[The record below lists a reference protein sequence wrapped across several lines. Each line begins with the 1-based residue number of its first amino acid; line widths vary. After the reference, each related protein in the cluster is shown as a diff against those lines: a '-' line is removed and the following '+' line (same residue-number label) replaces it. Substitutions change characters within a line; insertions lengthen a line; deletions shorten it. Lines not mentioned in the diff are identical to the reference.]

1 MSSDP
6 ATRVEHDSLG
16 EMSIPAGAYY
26 GIQTQ
31 RAIDNFHISGIGI
44 NHYPNLIRAFGMV
57 KKACAAANKKLGYL
71 EPEKYKGISKA
82 CDELIE
88 GKLHEWFTIDVFQGG
103 AGTSTNM
110 NVNEVV
116 ANRGLEL
123 MGFHKG
129 EYQHLHPNDDVNLSQ
144 STNDVY
150 PTAVRLSVIL
160 SHAELMKALDGLAY
174 EFRQRGVEFADVI
187 KLGRTQ
193 LQDAVPMTLGQEFE
207 AFAIN
212 IKEDVARGDE
222 IVKLFREINLGGT
235 AVGTGINTE
244 PEYSNLAIEEL
255 ARISGIE
262 MVRAANLIEASW
274 DMGAFVLYSGMLKRI
289 AVKLSKIANDLRLLS
304 SGPRGGFG
312 EISLPSMQPGSSIMP
327 GKVNPVIPE
336 VVNQVC
342 FQVIGKDMAVTMA
355 AEAGQLQ
362 LNVMEP
368 LIVYNT
374 LSSMQLLARAART
387 LAEKCVSG
395 IQANVEQAKRHVE
408 ASVGIVT
415 ALNPY
420 IGYEKSAWLAKEALK
435 TGRTVRELCIEKEW
449 LTEHQLDDILDV
461 AKLTAPRR
469 RGRKIVAPSQ

>member
-1 MSSDP
+1 MT
-6 ATRVEHDSLG
+6 AQIRLEHDSLG
-16 EMSIPAGAYY
+16 GMTLPAEAYY

-31 RAIDNFHISGIGI
+31 RALNNFQISGVRI

-57 KKACAAANKKLGYL
+57 KKACAAANSGLGHL
-71 EPEKYKGISKA
+71 APEKCEAIAQA
-82 CDELIE
+82 CDELIA
-88 GKLHEWFTIDVFQGG
+88 GKLHEWFPIDVFQGG

-116 ANRGLEL
+116 ANRAMEL
-123 MGFHKG
+123 LGFQKG
-129 EYQHLHPNDDVNLSQ
+129 EYQHLHPQDDVNLSQ

-160 SHAELMKALDGLAY
+160 SHSALMEALGGLAS
-174 EFRQRGVEFADVI
+174 EFRRRGAEFADII

-207 AFAIN
+207 AFAAN
-212 IKEDVARGDE
+212 VAEDVTRGDE
-222 IVKLFREINLGGT
+222 IGKLFCEVNLGGT
-235 AVGTGINTE
+235 AIGTGINAD
-244 PEYSNLAIEEL
+244 PDYADLAIEQL
-255 ARISGIE
+255 SRISGVK
-262 MVRAANLIEASW
+262 MVRAANLIEANW
-274 DMGAFVLYSGMLKRI
+274 DMGTFVLYSGMLKRI

-304 SGPRGGFG
+304 SGPRGGLN
-312 EISLPSMQPGSSIMP
+312 EIALPPMQPGSSIMP
-327 GKVNPVIPE
+327 GKINPVIPE

-342 FQVIGKDMAVTMA
+342 FQVIGNDLAITMA

-374 LSSMQLLARAART
+374 LSSMLLLTRAADT
-387 LAEKCVSG
+387 LSKKCVQG
-395 IQANVEQAKRHVE
+395 IQANVAQARYHAE

-420 IGYEKSAWLAKEALK
+420 LGYEKSAWLAREALH
-435 TGRTVRELCIEKEW
+435 TGRTIRDLCIEKEW
-449 LTEHQLDDILDV
+449 LNKNQLDNILDI
-461 AKLTAPRR
+461 AKLTTSRR
-469 RGRKIVAPSQ
+469 

>member
-1 MSSDP
+1 
-6 ATRVEHDSLG
+6 
-16 EMSIPAGAYY
+16 
-26 GIQTQ
+26 
-31 RAIDNFHISGIGI
+31 
-44 NHYPNLIRAFGMV
+44 
-57 KKACAAANKKLGYL
+57 
-71 EPEKYKGISKA
+71 
-82 CDELIE
+82 
-88 GKLHEWFTIDVFQGG
+88 
-103 AGTSTNM
+103 
-110 NVNEVV
+110 
-116 ANRGLEL
+116 
-123 MGFHKG
+123 
-129 EYQHLHPNDDVNLSQ
+129 
-144 STNDVY
+144 
-150 PTAVRLSVIL
+150 
-160 SHAELMKALDGLAY
+160 
-174 EFRQRGVEFADVI
+174 
-187 KLGRTQ
+187 
-193 LQDAVPMTLGQEFE
+193 
-207 AFAIN
+207 
-212 IKEDVARGDE
+212 
-222 IVKLFREINLGGT
+222 
-235 AVGTGINTE
+235 
-244 PEYSNLAIEEL
+244 
-255 ARISGIE
+255 
-262 MVRAANLIEASW
+262 
-274 DMGAFVLYSGMLKRI
+274 
-289 AVKLSKIANDLRLLS
+289 
-304 SGPRGGFG
+304 
-312 EISLPSMQPGSSIMP
+312 MQPGSSIMP

-469 RGRKIVAPSQ
+469 RGRKIVAPQ